1 MSAVVSARAATSIC
15 VVATSARHLL
25 PAAVASACHLSV
37 GQIDRKEFQ
46 RSIYLRQLMH
56 QQLDRHGKQT
66 RKMARVIAALYL
78 ACSDRNGHEKENL
91 CF

>member
-1 MSAVVSARAATSIC
+1 MCPAVSLSLLVPC
-15 VVATSARHLL
+15 CL
-25 PAAVASACHLSV
+25 PAVTPLV

-78 ACSDRNGHEKENL
+78 ACSDRDDHEKENL